1 MPKRKAY
8 TVREKLELITRIR
21 NGESQAKVARE
32 TSIADSTL
40 RGWLKCEREKLEDYL
55 DDNQTLA
62 SFVDTWAEI
71 DTDMGTDEQLTDD
84 QLVDE
89 AKATVAVSDD
99 DMVPD
104 ATEEVPVMRPTA
116 AEAVAGLQTALSWIE
131 GEDTSYLTVMQLGN
145 LLRIAKTARLAS
157 RRQKKVT
164 DYFTA

>member
-1 MPKRKAY
+1 MKQASP
-8 TVREKLELITRIR
+8 IR
-21 NGESQAKVARE
+21 RSGDGSSAKGR
-32 TSIADSTL
+32 SD
-40 RGWLKCEREKLEDYL
+40 K
-55 DDNQTLA
+55 
-62 SFVDTWAEI
+62 
-71 DTDMGTDEQLTDD
+71 
-84 QLVDE
+84 

>member
-40 RGWLKCEREKLEDYL
+40 QGWL
-55 DDNQTLA
+55 
-62 SFVDTWAEI
+62 
-71 DTDMGTDEQLTDD
+71 
-84 QLVDE
+84 
-89 AKATVAVSDD
+89 
-99 DMVPD
+99 
-104 ATEEVPVMRPTA
+104 
-116 AEAVAGLQTALSWIE
+116 E

-164 DYFTA
+164 DYFTT